1 MSEGGWTA
9 AARWRRPPAGGL
21 IVIVIFS
28 NACGAHLLAE
38 GAADD
43 EALAHPQGEVQG
55 GALVRGV
62 RHRIPDLVQPPGLQR
77 YPDGLL
83 QLPVLEAP
91 APAPSP
97 PHHWLAHRATGGV
110 GYRALGPLW
119 IVRAHLRISA
129 AVAAASCMRAVDAR
143 RGPLAT
149 PTCGAPQ
156 QDGPHSSRQ
165 IAPYTRRWLRRR
177 TQRCWA

>member
-55 GALVRGV
+55 GALVRCV

-91 APAPSP
+91 APAPSS
-97 PHHWLAHRATGGV
+97 PHRLAGPQGHWRGGSPGTGASVDSASAPAHFC
-110 GYRALGPLW
+110 
-119 IVRAHLRISA
+119 S
-129 AVAAASCMRAVDAR
+129 R
-143 RGPLAT
+143 RGGELHA
-149 PTCGAPQ
+149 
-156 QDGPHSSRQ
+156 SR
-165 IAPYTRRWLRRR
+165 
-177 TQRCWA
+177 